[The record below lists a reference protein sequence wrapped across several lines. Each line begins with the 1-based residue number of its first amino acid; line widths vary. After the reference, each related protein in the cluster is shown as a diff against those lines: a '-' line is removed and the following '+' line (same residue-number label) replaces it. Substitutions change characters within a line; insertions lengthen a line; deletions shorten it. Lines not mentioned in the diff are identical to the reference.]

1 MPATTSPAMKTTIS
15 PSATARRPLLV
26 SGFDA
31 VRMVCVIVGVR
42 MTGPRIAHRSAVV
55 AAALAAPAFLPLP
68 DGERSDGKG
77 GERVEPPQCEQRV
90 TEQADENGGGEVGA
104 EDVLGSLTG
113 GLRRLARPAPPARPS
128 PPPRGQQRATR

>member
-15 PSATARRPLLV
+15 PSATARRPLRL

-31 VRMVCVIVGVR
+31 VLMLCVIVGVR
-42 MTGPRIAHRSAVV
+42 ITGPRIAHRSAVV

-77 GERVEPPQCEQRV
+77 GDRVEPPQSEQRV

-104 EDVLGSLTG
+104 EDVLDRKST
-113 GLRRLARPAPPARPS
+113 RLNS
-128 PPPRGQQRATR
+128 SHVATSYAVFCLKRK

>member
-1 MPATTSPAMKTTIS
+1 MPATPSPAMKTTIS

-77 GERVEPPQCEQRV
+77 GERVEPPQPEQRV
-90 TEQADENGGGEVGA
+90 TEQADEDGGGEVGA
-104 EDVLGSLTG
+104 EDVLGALAG
-113 GLRRLARPAPPARPS
+113 GRCRAEARTQTVLQPS
-128 PPPRGQQRATR
+128 